1 MPIIHIRPFDGLR
14 APQSYPIPHFF
25 SNNYFCRYIIKMAL
39 LNAGGI
45 IWYFDGAK
53 RRRDRDADI
62 LSYYF

>member
-1 MPIIHIRPFDGLR
+1 
-14 APQSYPIPHFF
+14 
-25 SNNYFCRYIIKMAL
+25 MAL